1 MTLSKWC
8 RGLTAVSVAALV
20 SGCGWFG
27 GGSAPIGKARP
38 GADRAVQPTATLPA
52 PQGGS
57 GVEGGI
63 APIEDVAPAIGSVI
77 PAKGGQKAQKEAA
90 EKDAAD
96 RDAKARAQREE
107 RDAAE
112 RATKAKEKGA
122 AAASPAAA
130 GAPAAT
136 GLPDTPPPPAAD
148 PGGPVLPPI
157 PPAQEPR
164 T

>member
-20 SGCGWFG
+20 AGCGWFD
-27 GGSAPIGKARP
+27 GGSSPMGKARP
-38 GADRAVQPTATLPA
+38 GADRAVAPSATLPA
-52 PQGGS
+52 PAGGS
-57 GVEGGI
+57 GIEAGV
-63 APIEDVAPAIGSVI
+63 APIDDVAPAIGSVI

-90 EKDAAD
+90 EKDAAE

-112 RATKAKEKGA
+112 RAAKAAAKEKGGA
-122 AAASPAAA
+122 AGVPAAA
-130 GAPAAT
+130 VDAPAA
-136 GLPDTPPPPAAD
+136 PVPPAAD
-148 PGGPVLPPI
+148 PNGPVLPPI

>member
-8 RGLTAVSVAALV
+8 RGLTAISVVALV
-20 SGCGWFG
+20 AGCGWFDG
-27 GGSAPIGKARP
+27 GAAPMGKTRP
-38 GADRAVQPTATLPA
+38 GADRAVAPSTTLPA
-52 PQGGS
+52 PPGGS
-57 GVEGGI
+57 GVEAGI
-63 APIEDVAPAIGSVI
+63 APIDDVAPAIGSVI

-112 RATKAKEKGA
+112 RAAKAAAKEKGTVVG
-122 AAASPAAA
+122 SPAAVD
-130 GAPAAT
+130 APAAT
-136 GLPDTPPPPAAD
+136 VPSAAD
-148 PGGPVLPPI
+148 PNGPVLPPI